1 MISQIIIVLF
11 DGFAFGM
18 LLFLLSVGLSVT
30 LGMMNFINLAHGAF
44 GMFGG
49 YVAVTVMRQL
59 GLPFLAA
66 LPLAFIAMALLSI
79 LIERTLFRRLYK
91 SGELNQ
97 VLFTIGLVFVAA
109 AVATYVFGTVQQ
121 VIPMPSWLRGS
132 VDVQNPLG
140 LR

>member
-1 MISQIIIVLF
+1 MISQIVIVLF

-66 LPLAFIAMALLSI
+66 LPLAFIAMALLSV
-79 LIERTLFRRLYK
+79 LLDVTLFRPIYQDRK
-91 SGELNQ
+91 EVVGGK
-97 VLFTIGLVFVAA
+97 V
-109 AVATYVFGTVQQ
+109 
-121 VIPMPSWLRGS
+121 
-132 VDVQNPLG
+132 
-140 LR
+140 